1 MCGNLIKT
9 TGAGG
14 NMTNSIIDYYNAV
27 RPLEDCLIK
36 EDLAGVMAWKV
47 HNRWTFHSHEH
58 GCNPIQLFGS
68 LLHKFEMDKV
78 SRDKLSIMAGMLFT
92 LLEGEQI
99 VPIIRAAMIC
109 NFSSRIYPEVMKP
122 FFDEGGP
129 LHVSPDTLNEEDATL
144 EGSYLRAEPSGSHMD
159 GVAYALDK
167 LGGWYGFDDAIMNRV
182 IISRRPDY
190 MATVIAHPHY
200 RDTMAKRQFVMN
212 REVLIHPEVLEF
224 AIKHDKVDLSNLGYM
239 LNCVIE
245 KGDAQLMEA
254 AIAQAA
260 ERVRR
265 FKGNPPADNFKAIEL
280 YLKVHSPECPLRE
293 TALNAFMRERKALA
307 HAEPTP

>member
-1 MCGNLIKT
+1 
-9 TGAGG
+9 
-14 NMTNSIIDYYNAV
+14 MTSLVIDYYNACKQ
-27 RPLEDCLIK
+27 LEECLIK
-36 EDLAGVMAWKV
+36 ENLSGVMSWKEQ
-47 HNRWTFHSHEH
+47 NRWTFYNQEQ

-68 LLHKFEMDKV
+68 LLHKFEMDHV
-78 SRDKLSIMAGMLFT
+78 SREKLSIMAGMLFT
-92 LLEGEQI
+92 LLEGEKI
-99 VPIIRAAMIC
+99 DPIIRAIMIC
-109 NFSSRIYPEVMKP
+109 NFSSRIYPDVMKP

-144 EGSYLRAEPSGSHMD
+144 EGAYLRAEPSGSHMD

-212 REVLIHPEVLEF
+212 REVMIHPDVLEF
-224 AIKHDKVDLSNLGYM
+224 AIKHGKVDVGSLGYM
-239 LNCVIE
+239 LNCAIE
-245 KGDAQLMEA
+245 RGDAKLMDD
-254 AIAQAA
+254 AISLTTARAL
-260 ERVRR
+260 R
-265 FKGNPPADNFKAIEL
+265 FKDNRPEDSFKAVEL

-307 HAEPTP
+307 QAEPTL